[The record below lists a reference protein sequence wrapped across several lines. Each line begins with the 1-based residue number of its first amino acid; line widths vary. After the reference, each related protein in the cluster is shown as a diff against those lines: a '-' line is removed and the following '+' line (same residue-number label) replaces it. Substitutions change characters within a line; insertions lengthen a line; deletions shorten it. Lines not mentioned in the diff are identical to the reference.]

1 MGGRQGSVSTDL
13 EAGADVVFALVTDV
27 ARLPEWND
35 RIEALESPAGEL
47 EVGDRWTVRVHLPG
61 KRFASVSEVL
71 ELDRGER
78 RFVHR
83 SKPDD
88 DNPSHTVWTWTVEP
102 AGPGACAV
110 QVRGRSAAHRLPSPR
125 RRDAGPDAAV
135 RGRAVD
141 RSPRRGG
148 RGPRPCLRP
157 RSPAWWAARCRSR
170 WPRWDRSARP
180 RSWRRRAR
188 PARWAWSAPRA

>member
-13 EAGADVVFALVTDV
+13 EVDADAVFA
-27 ARLPEWND
+27 ARHRRGPAPRVE
-35 RIEALESPAGEL
+35 RPHRGPRVPAGEL
-47 EVGDRWTVRVHLPG
+47 GVGDRWTVRVHLPG

-102 AGPGACAV
+102 AGPGACTVHVSWSLEPRTASRRLV
-110 QVRGRSAAHRLPSPR
+110 ARDARAGCCGPRSRGRSSSWGL
-125 RRDAGPDAAV
+125 
-135 RGRAVD
+135 
-141 RSPRRGG
+141 RRGT
-148 RGPRPCLRP
+148 
-157 RSPAWWAARCRSR
+157 
-170 WPRWDRSARP
+170 
-180 RSWRRRAR
+180 RAR
-188 PARWAWSAPRA
+188 A